1 MGPDPDIY
9 NIKHG
14 FERLDVVGQR
24 LRNSVDLELL
34 RHARRALLPL
44 PLIDRSQQTSS
55 DVFPPFRRRPGPG
68 DGGETSGGGGV
79 SGWWARRSL

>member
-14 FERLDVVGQR
+14 FERLDVTGQR
-24 LRNSVDLELL
+24 LRDSIDLELL

-44 PLIDRSQQTSS
+44 PLIDPAAAT
-55 DVFPPFRRRPGPG
+55 
-68 DGGETSGGGGV
+68 E
-79 SGWWARRSL
+79 RSLSAVS